1 MNLQELQKQLRENQ
15 EKQQNDFIDG
25 IVEKVELLLEKAIR
39 KNYEPTDYERVQF
52 DKIATIIKHMSNW
65 F

>member
-52 DKIATIIKHMSNW
+52 GKIATIIKHMSNW